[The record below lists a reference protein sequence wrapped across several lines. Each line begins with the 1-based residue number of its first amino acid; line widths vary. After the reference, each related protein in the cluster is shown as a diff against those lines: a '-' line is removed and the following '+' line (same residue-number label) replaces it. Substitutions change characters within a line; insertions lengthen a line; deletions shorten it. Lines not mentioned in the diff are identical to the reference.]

1 VVLLPAAGGPEQ
13 TVPSHA
19 WWWMGRLAWL
29 PDGSGLVMGASERP
43 GESPLWHLAYP
54 GGAARRITPDL
65 DSYSVGG
72 LTADGRT
79 LVTVR
84 GDLVSR
90 LWIAPNG
97 EAKRARPFTSG
108 ASKYEGLG
116 GVAWTPDGKVVY
128 DSETGTDSLWI
139 LDSDGHRP
147 RQLTPSSNYDFQ
159 PVVAP
164 DGRTIVFVSDRSG
177 KLNLWRIDA
186 DGGDLKQLTR
196 GDSDRHPQ
204 ISPDGKWVV
213 YVSPSARAGRT
224 TLWKIRLEGG
234 EPVELTQRG
243 ISGRPGI
250 SPDGRRI
257 AFPSYD
263 AETNKSSIDI
273 MPFDGGEPTERVEL
287 PPDAGSSQGAPQG
300 LWWAPDG
307 HSIYCVRTSKGVS
320 NLWSLPLG
328 GGQPKQ
334 LTAFD
339 ADLIFAYAWSRDGK
353 QLAVARG
360 RISSDVVLITDS
372 R

>member
-1 VVLLPAAGGPEQ
+1 V
-13 TVPSHA
+13 
-19 WWWMGRLAWL
+19 
-29 PDGSGLVMGASERP
+29 
-43 GESPLWHLAYP
+43 
-54 GGAARRITPDL
+54 RRITPDL
-65 DSYSVGG
+65 DSYSDGG

-116 GVAWTPDGKVVY
+116 VAWTPDGKVVY
-128 DSETGTDSLWI
+128 YSETGTSSLWI
-139 LDSDGHRP
+139 RDSDGHRP
-147 RQLTPSSNYDFQ
+147 RQLTASNNYDSQ

-177 KLNLWRIDA
+177 KHDLWRIDE
-186 DGGDLKQLTR
+186 DGGGLKQLTR
-196 GDSDRHPQ
+196 GDSDRDPQ

-213 YVSPSARAGRT
+213 YVSLSARAGRT

-234 EPVELTQRG
+234 EPVEVSQRDAG
-243 ISGRPGI
+243 APGI
-250 SPDGRRI
+250 STDGRRI

-263 AETNKSSIDI
+263 PETNKWLIDI

-287 PPDAGSSQGAPQG
+287 PPDADPRRPC
-300 LWWAPDG
+300 LWASDG

-328 GGQPKQ
+328 GGRPKQ
-334 LTAFD
+334 LTDFD